1 MTTNPR
7 PDRAQQQSLRAFL
20 KRQSKPAA
28 MWLKLSIALGTFNAL
43 LMIAGAYLLAQAIH
57 NVMFEGN
64 NLAQVT
70 HLLWPLAG
78 IILLRTVFL
87 ALSERLSAF
96 AALKIKSAMRQTLLN
111 KLALLGPSY
120 IEQHGQGATLNTL
133 HNGVEALHD
142 YYAKYL
148 PGVAYSALIP
158 LAILIVIFP
167 TDYKAGLIF
176 LLTAPLIPF
185 FMILVGSKAEALNQK
200 RWKQLAVLGNYFFD
214 RVQGLT
220 QLKLFNATQIE
231 LKQIAKI
238 SDDFRHATLDVLKIA
253 FLSSFALEF
262 LATISVALV
271 AVIIGF
277 RLFFGTLDFA
287 TGFVVLLLAPEFYLP
302 LRQLGSHYHARLQGI
317 SAAADML
324 IILNAPL
331 PNDEAI
337 AVSTPINNLAL
348 NTINSISITDLNF
361 IYPDSNEGIKNIN
374 LTLPNK
380 GLVALVGASGS
391 GKSTLFDCLLGFH
404 PEVIN
409 HISINENILN
419 SSQINQLQNNIAWI
433 PQKATLFYDS
443 IAANIKLAKPS
454 ATQQELE
461 HAAQQAGALEFIN
474 ALPNGFNTLIGEQG
488 EGLSGG
494 QKQRIA
500 LARAFIKQAPVLVLD
515 EPTAH
520 LDSQTEQL
528 IQNAI
533 NEYAKNHLVL
543 VIAHRLNTVQHAN
556 NIIVM
561 RDGEIIEQGNF
572 NELTNKNGE
581 FTNLLKTAQQGV
593 AHD

>member
-7 PDRAQQQSLRAFL
+7 LDRAQQQSLRAFL
-20 KRQSKPAA
+20 KLQSKPAA
-28 MWLKLSIALGTFNAL
+28 MWLKLSIALGTFNAI
-43 LMIAGAYLLAQAIH
+43 LMIAGAYLLAQTIH
-57 NVMFEGN
+57 NVMFEGES
-64 NLAQVT
+64 LTQVT

-78 IILLRTVFL
+78 IILLRALFL
-87 ALSERLSAF
+87 ALSEKLSAF
-96 AALKIKSAMRQTLLN
+96 AALKIKSAMRQTLLT
-111 KLALLGPSY
+111 KLTQLGPSY

-133 HNGVEALHD
+133 HDGVEALHD

-158 LAILIVIFP
+158 IAILVVIFP

-185 FMILVGSKAEALNQK
+185 FMILVGSKAEDLNQK

-214 RVQGLT
+214 RIQGLT
-220 QLKLFNATQIE
+220 QLKLFNATRTE
-231 LKQIAKI
+231 LKHIAKI
-238 SDDFRHATLDVLKIA
+238 SDDFRHATLGVLKIA

-317 SAAADML
+317 SAAADMVT
-324 IILNAPL
+324 ILNAPL
-331 PNDEAI
+331 PEQSQQNNAHVNEPI
-337 AVSTPINNLAL
+337 NTISINNL
-348 NTINSISITDLNF
+348 NF
-361 IYPDSNEGIKNIN
+361 TYPNSNEGIKNIN
-374 LTLPNK
+374 LALPNK
-380 GLVALVGASGS
+380 GLVAVVGASGS
-391 GKSTLFDCLLGFH
+391 GKSTLFDCILGFH
-404 PEVIN
+404 PQVIGQ
-409 HISINENILN
+409 ISINDKPLDATNIN
-419 SSQINQLQNNIAWI
+419 TLQNKIAWI
-433 PQKATLFYDS
+433 PQTPTLFYQS
-443 IAANIKLAKPS
+443 ISDNIKIAKPDAS
-454 ATQQELE
+454 QLELE
-461 HAAQQAGALEFIN
+461 QAAHHAGALDFIN
-474 ALPNGFNTLIGEQG
+474 TLPNGFNTLIGEQG

-500 LARAFIKQAPVLVLD
+500 LARAFLKQAPILVLD

-528 IQNAI
+528 IQRAI
-533 NEYAKNHLVL
+533 NDYAKTHLVL
-543 VIAHRLNTVQHAN
+543 VIAHRLNTVKNAN

-561 RDGEIIEQGNF
+561 Q
-572 NELTNKNGE
+572 NGE
-581 FTNLLKTAQQGV
+581 VAQQGTYSHLAKQNGAFKTLLSTHV
-593 AHD
+593 QGADND

>member
-7 PDRAQQQSLRAFL
+7 LDRAQQQSLRAFL
-20 KRQSKPAA
+20 KLQSKPAA
-28 MWLKLSIALGTFNAL
+28 MWLKLSIALGTFNAI
-43 LMIAGAYLLAQAIH
+43 LMIAGAYLLAQTIH
-57 NVMFEGN
+57 NVMFEGES
-64 NLAQVT
+64 LTQVT
-70 HLLWPLAG
+70 HFLWPLAG
-78 IILLRTVFL
+78 IILLRALFL

-96 AALKIKSAMRQTLLN
+96 AALKIKSAMRQTLLT
-111 KLALLGPSY
+111 KLTQLGPSY

-133 HNGVEALHD
+133 HDGVEALHD

-158 LAILIVIFP
+158 IAILVVIFP

-185 FMILVGSKAEALNQK
+185 FMILVGSKAEDLNQK

-214 RVQGLT
+214 RIQGLT
-220 QLKLFNATQIE
+220 QLKLFNATRTE
-231 LKQIAKI
+231 LKHIAKI

-317 SAAADML
+317 SAAADMVT
-324 IILNAPL
+324 ILNAPL
-331 PNDEAI
+331 PEQSQQNNAH
-337 AVSTPINNLAL
+337 VSEPINTISINNL
-348 NTINSISITDLNF
+348 NF
-361 IYPDSNEGIKNIN
+361 TYPNSNEGIKNIN
-374 LTLPNK
+374 LALPNK

-391 GKSTLFDCLLGFH
+391 GKSTLFDCILGFH
-404 PEVIN
+404 PQVVGQ
-409 HISINENILN
+409 ISINDKPLDATNIN
-419 SSQINQLQNNIAWI
+419 TLQNKIAWI
-433 PQKATLFYDS
+433 PQTPTLFYQS
-443 IAANIKLAKPS
+443 ISDNIKIAKPDAS
-454 ATQQELE
+454 QLELE
-461 HAAQQAGALEFIN
+461 QAAHQAGALDFIN
-474 ALPNGFNTLIGEQG
+474 TLPNGFNTLIGEQG

-500 LARAFIKQAPVLVLD
+500 LARAFLKQAPILVLD

-528 IQNAI
+528 IQRAI
-533 NEYAKNHLVL
+533 NDYAKTHLVL
-543 VIAHRLNTVQHAN
+543 VIAHRLNTVKNAN

-561 RDGEIIEQGNF
+561 Q
-572 NELTNKNGE
+572 NGE
-581 FTNLLKTAQQGV
+581 VAQQGTYSHLAKQNGAFKTLLSTQV
-593 AHD
+593 QGANND

>member
-7 PDRAQQQSLRAFL
+7 LDRAQQQSLRAFL
-20 KRQSKPAA
+20 KLQSKPAA
-28 MWLKLSIALGTFNAL
+28 MWLKLSIALGTFNAI
-43 LMIAGAYLLAQAIH
+43 LMIAGAYLLAQTIH
-57 NVMFEGN
+57 NVMFEGES
-64 NLAQVT
+64 LAQVT

-78 IILLRTVFL
+78 IILLRALFL

-96 AALKIKSAMRQTLLN
+96 AALKIKSAMRQTLLT
-111 KLALLGPSY
+111 KLTQLGPSY

-133 HNGVEALHD
+133 HDGVEALHD
-142 YYAKYL
+142 YYSKYL

-158 LAILIVIFP
+158 IAILVVIFP

-185 FMILVGSKAEALNQK
+185 FMILVGSKAEDLNQK

-214 RVQGLT
+214 RIQGLT
-220 QLKLFNATQIE
+220 QLKLFNATRTE
-231 LKQIAKI
+231 LKHIAKI

-317 SAAADML
+317 SAAADMVT
-324 IILNAPL
+324 ILNAPL
-331 PNDEAI
+331 PEQSQQNNAH
-337 AVSTPINNLAL
+337 VSEPINTISINNL
-348 NTINSISITDLNF
+348 NF
-361 IYPDSNEGIKNIN
+361 TYPNSNEGIKNIN
-374 LTLPNK
+374 LALPNK
-380 GLVALVGASGS
+380 GLVAIVGASGS
-391 GKSTLFDCLLGFH
+391 GKSTLFDCILGFH
-404 PEVIN
+404 PLVVGQ
-409 HISINENILN
+409 ISINDKPLDATNIN
-419 SSQINQLQNNIAWI
+419 TLQNKIAWI
-433 PQKATLFYDS
+433 PQTPTLFYQS
-443 IAANIKLAKPS
+443 ISDNIKIAKPDAS
-454 ATQQELE
+454 KLELE
-461 HAAQQAGALEFIN
+461 QAAHQAGALDFIN
-474 ALPNGFNTLIGEQG
+474 TLPNGFDTLIGEQG

-500 LARAFIKQAPVLVLD
+500 LARAFLKQAPILVLD

-528 IQNAI
+528 IQRAI
-533 NEYAKNHLVL
+533 NDYAKTHLVL
-543 VIAHRLNTVQHAN
+543 VIAHRLNTVKNAN

-561 RDGEIIEQGNF
+561 Q
-572 NELTNKNGE
+572 NGE
-581 FTNLLKTAQQGV
+581 VAQQGAYSHLAKQNGAFKTLLSTQV
-593 AHD
+593 QGANND

>member
-7 PDRAQQQSLRAFL
+7 LDRAQQQSLRAFL
-20 KRQSKPAA
+20 KLQSKPAA
-28 MWLKLSIALGTFNAL
+28 MWLKLSIALGTFNAI
-43 LMIAGAYLLAQAIH
+43 LMIAGAYLLAQTIH
-57 NVMFEGN
+57 NVMFEGES
-64 NLAQVT
+64 LAQVT

-78 IILLRTVFL
+78 IILLRALFL

-96 AALKIKSAMRQTLLN
+96 AALEIKSAMRQTLLT
-111 KLALLGPSY
+111 KLTQLGPSY
-120 IEQHGQGATLNTL
+120 IEQRGQGATLNTL
-133 HNGVEALHD
+133 HDGVEALHD

-158 LAILIVIFP
+158 IVILVVIFP

-185 FMILVGSKAEALNQK
+185 FMILVGSKAEDLNQK

-214 RVQGLT
+214 RIQGLT
-220 QLKLFNATQIE
+220 QLKLFNATRTE
-231 LKQIAKI
+231 LEHIAKI

-317 SAAADML
+317 SAAADMVT
-324 IILNAPL
+324 ILNAPL
-331 PNDEAI
+331 PEQSQQNNAH
-337 AVSTPINNLAL
+337 VSEPINTISINNL
-348 NTINSISITDLNF
+348 NF
-361 IYPDSNEGIKNIN
+361 TYPNSNEGIKNIN
-374 LTLPNK
+374 LALPNK
-380 GLVALVGASGS
+380 GLVAVVGASGS
-391 GKSTLFDCLLGFH
+391 GKSTLFDCILGFH
-404 PEVIN
+404 PQVIGQ
-409 HISINENILN
+409 ISINDKPLDATNIN
-419 SSQINQLQNNIAWI
+419 TLQNKIAWI
-433 PQKATLFYDS
+433 PQTPTLFYQS
-443 IAANIKLAKPS
+443 ISDNIKIAKPDAS
-454 ATQQELE
+454 QLELE
-461 HAAQQAGALEFIN
+461 QAAHQAGALDFIN
-474 ALPNGFNTLIGEQG
+474 TLPNGFNTLIGEQG

-500 LARAFIKQAPVLVLD
+500 LARAFLKQAPILVLD

-528 IQNAI
+528 IQRAI
-533 NEYAKNHLVL
+533 NDYAKTHLVL
-543 VIAHRLNTVQHAN
+543 VIAHRLNTVKNAN

-561 RDGEIIEQGNF
+561 Q
-572 NELTNKNGE
+572 NGE
-581 FTNLLKTAQQGV
+581 VAQHGTYSHLAKQNGAFKTLLSTQVQG
-593 AHD
+593 ADDD

>member
-7 PDRAQQQSLRAFL
+7 PNRAQQQSLRAFL
-20 KRQSKPAA
+20 KLQSKPASA
-28 MWLKLSIALGTFNAL
+28 WLKLSIALGTFNAI
-43 LMIAGAYLLAQAIH
+43 LMIAGAYLLAQTIH
-57 NVMFEGN
+57 NVMFEGES
-64 NLAQVT
+64 LAQVT

-78 IILLRTVFL
+78 IILLRALFL
-87 ALSERLSAF
+87 ALSERLNAF
-96 AALKIKSAMRQTLLN
+96 AALKIKSAMRQTLLT
-111 KLALLGPSY
+111 KLTQLGPSY

-133 HNGVEALHD
+133 HDGVEALHD

-158 LAILIVIFP
+158 IAILVVIFP

-185 FMILVGSKAEALNQK
+185 FMILVGSKAEELNQK

-220 QLKLFNATQIE
+220 QLKLFNATRTE
-231 LKQIAKI
+231 LKHIAKI
-238 SDDFRHATLDVLKIA
+238 SDDFRHATLGVLKIA

-287 TGFVVLLLAPEFYLP
+287 IGFVVLLLAPEFYLP

-317 SAAADML
+317 SAAADMVT
-324 IILNAPL
+324 ILNAPL
-331 PNDEAI
+331 PEQPQQNNAH
-337 AVSTPINNLAL
+337 VSEPINTISINNL
-348 NTINSISITDLNF
+348 NF
-361 IYPDSNEGIKNIN
+361 TYPNSNEGIKNIN
-374 LTLPNK
+374 LTLPAK
-380 GLVALVGASGS
+380 GLVAVVGESGS

-404 PEVIN
+404 PQVIEQ
-409 HISINENILN
+409 ISINDKPLDATNIN
-419 SSQINQLQNNIAWI
+419 TLQNKIAWI
-433 PQKATLFYDS
+433 PQIPTLFYQS
-443 IAANIKLAKPS
+443 ISDNIKIAKPDAS
-454 ATQQELE
+454 QLELE
-461 HAAQQAGALEFIN
+461 QAAHQAGALDFIN
-474 ALPNGFNTLIGEQG
+474 TLPKGFNTLIGEQG

-500 LARAFIKQAPVLVLD
+500 LARAFLKQAPILVLD

-528 IQNAI
+528 IQQAI
-533 NEYAKNHLVL
+533 NEYAKTHLVL
-543 VIAHRLNTVQHAN
+543 VIAHRLNTVKNAN

-561 RDGEIIEQGNF
+561 Q
-572 NELTNKNGE
+572 NGE
-581 FTNLLKTAQQGV
+581 VSQQGTYSELAQQNGAFSTLLSTNVQGV
-593 AHD
+593 NND

>member
-7 PDRAQQQSLRAFL
+7 PNRAQQQSLRAFL
-20 KRQSKPAA
+20 KRQSKPAGA
-28 MWLKLSIALGTFNAL
+28 WLKLSIALGTFNAI
-43 LMIAGAYLLAQAIH
+43 LMIAGAYLLAQTIH
-57 NVMFEGN
+57 NVMFEGASLN
-64 NLAQVT
+64 QVT

-78 IILLRTVFL
+78 IILLRALFL
-87 ALSERLSAF
+87 AISERLSAY
-96 AALKIKSAMRQTLLN
+96 AALKIKSAMRQTLLT
-111 KLALLGPSY
+111 KLTQLGPSY
-120 IEQHGQGATLNTL
+120 IEQHGQGATLNTV
-133 HNGVEALHD
+133 HDGVEALHD
-142 YYAKYL
+142 YFAKYL

-158 LAILIVIFP
+158 LAILVVIFP

-200 RWKQLAVLGNYFFD
+200 RWQQLAVLGNYFFD

-220 QLKLFNATQIE
+220 QLKLFNATQKE

-238 SDDFRHATLDVLKIA
+238 SDDFRHATLGVLKIA

-317 SAAADML
+317 SAAADMVT
-324 IILNAPL
+324 ILNAPL
-331 PNDEAI
+331 PEQSQQHETKFEEHISSIN
-337 AVSTPINNLAL
+337 INNL
-348 NTINSISITDLNF
+348 NF
-361 IYPDSNEGIKNIN
+361 TYPNSNEGIKNIN
-374 LTLPNK
+374 LTLPAK
-380 GLVALVGASGS
+380 GLVAVVGASGS

-404 PEVIN
+404 PQVIEQ
-409 HISINENILN
+409 ISINNKPLDAT
-419 SSQINQLQNNIAWI
+419 SMSTLQNAIAWI
-433 PQKATLFYDS
+433 PQTPTLFYQS
-443 IAANIKLAKPS
+443 ISDNIKIAKPA
-454 ATQQELE
+454 ATQLELE
-461 HAAQQAGALEFIN
+461 QAAHQAGALDFIN
-474 ALPNGFNTLIGEQG
+474 TLENGFDTLIGEQG

-500 LARAFIKQAPVLVLD
+500 LARAFLKQAPILVLD

-528 IQNAI
+528 IQQAI
-533 NEYAKNHLVL
+533 NNYAKNHLVL
-543 VIAHRLNTVQHAN
+543 VIAHRLNTVKNAS
-556 NIIVM
+556 NILVM
-561 RDGEIIEQGNF
+561 QNGEI
-572 NELTNKNGE
+572 
-581 FTNLLKTAQQGV
+581 AQQGTYSQLEQQQG
-593 AHD
+593 AFKSLLNLQAQGANND

>member
-7 PDRAQQQSLRAFL
+7 LDRAQQQSLRAFL
-20 KRQSKPAA
+20 KLQSKPAA
-28 MWLKLSIALGTFNAL
+28 MWLKLSIALGTFNAI
-43 LMIAGAYLLAQAIH
+43 LMIAGAYLLAQTIH
-57 NVMFEGN
+57 NVMFEGES
-64 NLAQVT
+64 LAQVT
-70 HLLWPLAG
+70 HFLWPLAG
-78 IILLRTVFL
+78 IILLRALFL

-96 AALKIKSAMRQTLLN
+96 AALKIKSAMRQTLLT
-111 KLALLGPSY
+111 KLTQLGPSY

-133 HNGVEALHD
+133 HDGVEALHD

-158 LAILIVIFP
+158 IAILVVIFP

-185 FMILVGSKAEALNQK
+185 FMILVGSKAEDLNQK

-214 RVQGLT
+214 RIQGLT
-220 QLKLFNATQIE
+220 QLKLFNATRTE
-231 LKQIAKI
+231 LKHIAKI

-317 SAAADML
+317 SAAADMVT
-324 IILNAPL
+324 ILNAPL
-331 PNDEAI
+331 PEQSQQNNAH
-337 AVSTPINNLAL
+337 VSEPINTISINNL
-348 NTINSISITDLNF
+348 NF
-361 IYPDSNEGIKNIN
+361 TYPNSNEGIKNIN
-374 LTLPNK
+374 LALPNK

-391 GKSTLFDCLLGFH
+391 GKSTLFDCILGFH
-404 PEVIN
+404 PLVVGQ
-409 HISINENILN
+409 ISINDKPLDATNIN
-419 SSQINQLQNNIAWI
+419 TLQNKIAWI
-433 PQKATLFYDS
+433 PQTPTLFYQS
-443 IAANIKLAKPS
+443 ISDNIKIAKPDAS
-454 ATQQELE
+454 QLELE
-461 HAAQQAGALEFIN
+461 QAAHQAGALDFIN
-474 ALPNGFNTLIGEQG
+474 TLPNGFNTLIGEQG

-500 LARAFIKQAPVLVLD
+500 LARAFLKQAPILVLD

-528 IQNAI
+528 IQRAI
-533 NEYAKNHLVL
+533 NDYAKTHLVL
-543 VIAHRLNTVQHAN
+543 VIAHRLNTVKNAN

-561 RDGEIIEQGNF
+561 Q
-572 NELTNKNGE
+572 NGE
-581 FTNLLKTAQQGV
+581 VAQQGTYSHLAKQNGAFKTLLSTQV
-593 AHD
+593 QGANND

>member
-7 PDRAQQQSLRAFL
+7 LDRAQQQSLRAFL
-20 KRQSKPAA
+20 KLQSKPAA
-28 MWLKLSIALGTFNAL
+28 MWLKLSIALGTFNAI
-43 LMIAGAYLLAQAIH
+43 LMIAGAYLLAQTIH
-57 NVMFEGN
+57 NVMFEGES
-64 NLAQVT
+64 LAQVT

-78 IILLRTVFL
+78 IILLRALFL

-96 AALKIKSAMRQTLLN
+96 AALKIKSAMRQTLLT
-111 KLALLGPSY
+111 KLTQLGPSY

-133 HNGVEALHD
+133 HDGVEALHD

-158 LAILIVIFP
+158 IAILVVIFP

-185 FMILVGSKAEALNQK
+185 FMILVGSKAEDLNQK

-214 RVQGLT
+214 RIQGLT
-220 QLKLFNATQIE
+220 QLKLFNATRTE
-231 LKQIAKI
+231 LKHIAKI

-317 SAAADML
+317 SAAADMVT
-324 IILNAPL
+324 ILNAPL
-331 PNDEAI
+331 PEQSQQDNAH
-337 AVSTPINNLAL
+337 VSEPINTISINNL
-348 NTINSISITDLNF
+348 NF
-361 IYPDSNEGIKNIN
+361 TYPNSNEGIKNIN
-374 LTLPNK
+374 LALPNH
-380 GLVALVGASGS
+380 GLVAVVGASGS
-391 GKSTLFDCLLGFH
+391 GKSTLFDCILGFH
-404 PEVIN
+404 PQVIGQ
-409 HISINENILN
+409 ISINDKPLDATNIN
-419 SSQINQLQNNIAWI
+419 TLQNKIAWI
-433 PQKATLFYDS
+433 PQTPTLFYQS
-443 IAANIKLAKPS
+443 ISDNIKIAKPDAS
-454 ATQQELE
+454 QLELE
-461 HAAQQAGALEFIN
+461 QAAHQAGALDFIN
-474 ALPNGFNTLIGEQG
+474 TLPMGFNTLIGEQG

-500 LARAFIKQAPVLVLD
+500 LARAFLKQAPILVLD

-528 IQNAI
+528 IQHAI
-533 NEYAKNHLVL
+533 NDYAKTHLVL
-543 VIAHRLNTVQHAN
+543 VIAHRLNTVKNAN

-561 RDGEIIEQGNF
+561 Q
-572 NELTNKNGE
+572 NGE
-581 FTNLLKTAQQGV
+581 VAQQGTYSHLAQQNGAFKTLLSTQV
-593 AHD
+593 QGSDND